1 MNDRQRTRAVLHY
14 QAYDRLPL
22 CAFGYWKETAVKW
35 AEQGHIRMDWAQDY
49 AVHGDNGPGDR
60 AIMDALGFDFNWG
73 ASLGINSYLFPGF
86 QEELLEERADG
97 SRILRDAEGLIV
109 LVKPGVVS
117 IPSEIGTTLTGRE
130 AWENLYLPKL
140 RFSQARVD
148 QGRDALLGAKAADAQ
163 RQRPLGLH
171 VGSLYGNIRN
181 MLGVEALSYLAVDD
195 EELYQEIIDTLGQ
208 LCLET
213 TQAALDLYDGFEYAH
228 FWEDICFNHGPLV
241 NPRVFAELV
250 GPWYRR
256 ITDVVHQ
263 HGIDIVSLDCDGCID
278 RLVPIWL
285 ENGVNTMFPIEVA
298 PGTPPSSPGAPNTA
312 GSFEA
317 SAAWTSASSPGTRPP
332 WMPNWNACAPWWT
345 WADTCPAPT
354 IASRRMQNS
363 GSSPITASGFARS
376 SVNFRPKAGKKGAFP
391 AWEALP
397 FF

>member
-22 CAFGYWKETAVKW
+22 CAFGYWKETVVKW

-171 VGSLYGNIRN
+171 IGSLYGNIRN

-195 EELYQEIIDTLGQ
+195 EELYREIIDTLGQ

-285 ENGVNTMFPIEVA
+285 ENGVNTMFPIEV
-298 PGTPPSSPGAPNTA
+298 GT
-312 GSFEA
+312 
-317 SAAWTSASSPGTRPP
+317 
-332 WMPNWNACAPWWT
+332 WNASIQPWR
-345 WADTCPAPT
+345 ARYGRELRGVGGMDK
-354 IASRRMQNS
+354 RV
-363 GSSPITASGFARS
+363 FARDKAA
-376 SVNFRPKAGKKGAFP
+376 VDAELERLRALVDLGGYLPCPDHRIAPDAEFGLVAYYCERFRQIFG
-391 AWEALP
+391 
-397 FF
+397 

>member
-285 ENGVNTMFPIEVA
+285 ENGVNTMFPIEV
-298 PGTPPSSPGAPNTA
+298 GT
-312 GSFEA
+312 
-317 SAAWTSASSPGTRPP
+317 
-332 WMPNWNACAPWWT
+332 WNASIQPWR
-345 WADTCPAPT
+345 ARYGRELRGVGGMDK
-354 IASRRMQNS
+354 RV
-363 GSSPITASGFARS
+363 FARDKAA
-376 SVNFRPKAGKKGAFP
+376 VDAELERLRALVDLGGYLPCPDHRIAPDAEFGLVAYYCERFRQIFG
-391 AWEALP
+391 
-397 FF
+397 

>member
-22 CAFGYWKETAVKW
+22 CTFGYWKETAVKW

-171 VGSLYGNIRN
+171 IGSLYGNIRN

-195 EELYQEIIDTLGQ
+195 EELYREIIDTLGQ

-241 NPRVFAELV
+241 NPRVFVELV

-285 ENGVNTMFPIEVA
+285 ENGVNTMFPIEV
-298 PGTPPSSPGAPNTA
+298 GT
-312 GSFEA
+312 
-317 SAAWTSASSPGTRPP
+317 
-332 WMPNWNACAPWWT
+332 WNASIQPWR
-345 WADTCPAPT
+345 ARYGRELRGVGGMDK
-354 IASRRMQNS
+354 RV
-363 GSSPITASGFARS
+363 FARDKAA
-376 SVNFRPKAGKKGAFP
+376 VDAELERLRALVDLGGYLPCPDHRIAPDAEFGLVAYYCERFRQIFG
-391 AWEALP
+391 
-397 FF
+397 

>member
-171 VGSLYGNIRN
+171 IGSLYGNIRN
-181 MLGVEALSYLAVDD
+181 MQGVEALSYLAVDD
-195 EELYQEIIDTLGQ
+195 EELYREIIDTLGQ

-285 ENGVNTMFPIEVA
+285 ENGVNTMFPIEV
-298 PGTPPSSPGAPNTA
+298 GT
-312 GSFEA
+312 
-317 SAAWTSASSPGTRPP
+317 
-332 WMPNWNACAPWWT
+332 WNASIQPWR
-345 WADTCPAPT
+345 AQYGRELRGVGGMDK
-354 IASRRMQNS
+354 RV
-363 GSSPITASGFARS
+363 FARDKAA
-376 SVNFRPKAGKKGAFP
+376 VDAELERLRALVDLGGYLPCPDHRIAPDAEFGLVAYYCERFRQIFG
-391 AWEALP
+391 
-397 FF
+397 

>member
-148 QGRDALLGAKAADAQ
+148 QGRDALLGAKAADAR

-171 VGSLYGNIRN
+171 IGSLYGNIRN

-285 ENGVNTMFPIEVA
+285 ENGVNTMFPIEV
-298 PGTPPSSPGAPNTA
+298 GT
-312 GSFEA
+312 
-317 SAAWTSASSPGTRPP
+317 
-332 WMPNWNACAPWWT
+332 WNASIQPWR
-345 WADTCPAPT
+345 AQYGRELRGVGGMDK
-354 IASRRMQNS
+354 RV
-363 GSSPITASGFARS
+363 FARDKAA
-376 SVNFRPKAGKKGAFP
+376 VDAELERLRALVDLGGYLPCPDHRIAPDAEFGLVAYYCERFRQIFG
-391 AWEALP
+391 
-397 FF
+397 

>member
-195 EELYQEIIDTLGQ
+195 EDLYREIIDTLGQ

-285 ENGVNTMFPIEVA
+285 ENGVNTMFPIEV
-298 PGTPPSSPGAPNTA
+298 GT
-312 GSFEA
+312 
-317 SAAWTSASSPGTRPP
+317 
-332 WMPNWNACAPWWT
+332 WNASIQPWR
-345 WADTCPAPT
+345 ARYGRELRGVGGMDK
-354 IASRRMQNS
+354 RV
-363 GSSPITASGFARS
+363 FARDKAA
-376 SVNFRPKAGKKGAFP
+376 VDAELERLRALVDLGGYLPCPDHRIAPDAEFGLVAYYCERFRQIFG
-391 AWEALP
+391 
-397 FF
+397 

>member
-148 QGRDALLGAKAADAQ
+148 QGRDALLGAKAADSQ

-171 VGSLYGNIRN
+171 IGSLYGNIRN

-195 EELYQEIIDTLGQ
+195 EDLYREIIDTLGQ

-285 ENGVNTMFPIEVA
+285 ENGVNTMFPIEV
-298 PGTPPSSPGAPNTA
+298 GT
-312 GSFEA
+312 
-317 SAAWTSASSPGTRPP
+317 
-332 WMPNWNACAPWWT
+332 WNASIQPWR
-345 WADTCPAPT
+345 AQYGRELRGVGGMDK
-354 IASRRMQNS
+354 RV
-363 GSSPITASGFARS
+363 FARDKAA
-376 SVNFRPKAGKKGAFP
+376 VDAELERLRDLVDLGGYLPCPDHRIAPDAEFGLVAYYCERFRQIFG
-391 AWEALP
+391 
-397 FF
+397 

>member
-86 QEELLEERADG
+86 QEELLEERSDG

-140 RFSQARVD
+140 LFSQARVD

-171 VGSLYGNIRN
+171 IGSLYGNIRN

-285 ENGVNTMFPIEVA
+285 ENGVNTMFPIEV
-298 PGTPPSSPGAPNTA
+298 GT
-312 GSFEA
+312 
-317 SAAWTSASSPGTRPP
+317 
-332 WMPNWNACAPWWT
+332 WNASIQPWR
-345 WADTCPAPT
+345 AQYGRELRGVGGMDK
-354 IASRRMQNS
+354 RV
-363 GSSPITASGFARS
+363 FARDKAA
-376 SVNFRPKAGKKGAFP
+376 VDAELERLRALVDLGGYLPCPDHRIAPDAEFGLVAYYCERFRQIFG
-391 AWEALP
+391 
-397 FF
+397 

>member
-171 VGSLYGNIRN
+171 IGSLYGNIRN

-195 EELYQEIIDTLGQ
+195 EELYREIIDTLGQ

-285 ENGVNTMFPIEVA
+285 ENGVNTMFPIEV
-298 PGTPPSSPGAPNTA
+298 GT
-312 GSFEA
+312 
-317 SAAWTSASSPGTRPP
+317 
-332 WMPNWNACAPWWT
+332 WNASIQPWR
-345 WADTCPAPT
+345 ARYGRELRGVGGMDK
-354 IASRRMQNS
+354 RV
-363 GSSPITASGFARS
+363 FARDKAA
-376 SVNFRPKAGKKGAFP
+376 VDAELERLRALVDLGGYLPCPDHRIAPDAEFGLVAYYCERFRQIFG
-391 AWEALP
+391 
-397 FF
+397 